1 MSKWYE
7 IKARSN
13 PIAAETGS
21 SAEVFIYGDIGESW
35 WGESVTAAEFVKD
48 IAALDVETLVVRINS
63 YGGSVSDGLAIY
75 NALKRHKAQ
84 VTVSID
90 GVAVSIAS
98 LIAMAGDTIE
108 MAENGLFMVH
118 APWGAAQGN
127 SSVMRQYAD
136 LLDKYAQ
143 AMSSSYATQTGKS
156 VEDCLA
162 LLTDGVDHWFSAE
175 EALAEGFVDSLTPA
189 LAIAASFDRAAFD
202 ARTKNP
208 PAAQAASTPVAA
220 ATPTKEQSMS
230 QAHLAAQQ
238 QHTATQPTEPT
249 QPTQQTEAEARAAG
263 VRAEAE
269 RRAAIQASFKP
280 FAAQDGIADLQASCE
295 GDLECTAETAKAK
308 LLAHLGKNATPAADG
323 HVVTVHDEADTLRA
337 AAVNAIVARA
347 GLMQKADQRRAAMQ
361 GNPFAG
367 MKLLDMAKASL
378 ERAGIS
384 CSGLDQRKI
393 VAMAFTQS
401 TSDFPV
407 LLENAMHKVLQ
418 TGYAV
423 AADTWKRFCK
433 IGSVSDFRAHNRYRT
448 GSIGNLDTLSELGEF
463 KNKTVPD
470 GEKAQVQ
477 ADTKGNIINISRQ
490 TIIND
495 DLGAF
500 IGLADTLGRAAARTI
515 ESDVYALLALNGG
528 LGPVLA
534 DGKTLFHADHGNIG
548 TGAAISMLSLDGDRV
563 LMRSQKDVS
572 GQDYLDLVP
581 TVLLV
586 ALGLGGQ
593 ARGIIGAQYDPD
605 TANKLQKPNIVQ
617 GMVGDI
623 VDSPRLTGTRR
634 YLFADPMTAPVVE
647 VSFLDG
653 MEEPYLETENGFDVD
668 GARWKVRLDF
678 GVDAVDYRGAVTNA
692 GQ

>member
-1 MSKWYE
+1 MPQ
-7 IKARSN
+7 AN
-13 PIAAETGS
+13 P
-21 SAEVFIYGDIGESW
+21 
-35 WGESVTAAEFVKD
+35 
-48 IAALDVETLVVRINS
+48 
-63 YGGSVSDGLAIY
+63 
-75 NALKRHKAQ
+75 
-84 VTVSID
+84 
-90 GVAVSIAS
+90 
-98 LIAMAGDTIE
+98 
-108 MAENGLFMVH
+108 
-118 APWGAAQGN
+118 AAQ
-127 SSVMRQYAD
+127 QT
-136 LLDKYAQ
+136 Q
-143 AMSSSYATQTGKS
+143 TATQTTQ
-156 VEDCLA
+156 VNE
-162 LLTDGVDHWFSAE
+162 AE
-175 EALAEGFVDSLTPA
+175 V
-189 LAIAASFDRAAFD
+189 
-202 ARTKNP
+202 
-208 PAAQAASTPVAA
+208 
-220 ATPTKEQSMS
+220 
-230 QAHLAAQQ
+230 LAAG
-238 QHTATQPTEPT
+238 A
-249 QPTQQTEAEARAAG
+249 
-263 VRAEAE
+263 RAEAG
-269 RRAAIQASFKP
+269 RRASIQDAFKP
-280 FAAQDGIADLQASCE
+280 FASQTGVSDLQATCE
-295 GDLECTAETAKAK
+295 GDLECTAEQAKAK
-308 LLAHLGKNATPAADG
+308 LLAHLGKASTSAAG
-323 HVVTVHDEADTLRA
+323 NHVVTVQDEADTLRA
-337 AAVNAIVARA
+337 AAVNAIIVRA
-347 GLMQKADQRRAAMQ
+347 GLMQDADKRRAAMQ

-367 MKLLDMAKASL
+367 MKLLDLAKASL
-378 ERAGIS
+378 ERSGVS
-384 CSGLDQRKI
+384 CAGLDQRKI

-401 TSDFPV
+401 TSDFPI
-407 LLENAMHKVLQ
+407 LLENTMHKVLQ
-418 TGYAV
+418 TGYTV

-448 GSIGNLDTLSELGEF
+448 GSIGNLDTLNELGEF

-515 ESDVYALLALNGG
+515 ESDVYALLALNSG

-548 TGAAISMLSLDGDRV
+548 TGAAISMLSLDADRV

-572 GQDYLDLVP
+572 GIDFLDLTP
-581 TVLLV
+581 AVLLV

-605 TANKLQKPNIVQ
+605 TANKLQKPNIVM

-634 YLFADPMTAPVVE
+634 YLFADPATAPVVE

-653 MEEPYLETENGFDVD
+653 MEEPYLETEQGFDVD